1 MVITTLWVYMWH
13 CPLLKT
19 SWIFNIFL
27 NNWTKI
33 YFLSF
38 LLIFTHMTLLTF
50 LRALENKI
58 QRSEIQFPMEDLYFS
73 LSHTNDIFLYLTT
86 RLKINYHSHFILYI
100 WFFIVKFIFLQFQSL
115 VVCCPFSQWCAV
127 LTAFYSHTFL
137 FQQLPL
143 S

>member
-1 MVITTLWVYMWH
+1 MWS
-13 CPLLKT
+13 LLHSGFTCDTVLCSRQAEFLT
-19 SWIFNIFL
+19 SFS
-27 NNWTKI
+27 TKI

-86 RLKINYHSHFILYI
+86 RLKINYPSHFI
-100 WFFIVKFIFLQFQSL
+100 
-115 VVCCPFSQWCAV
+115 
-127 LTAFYSHTFL
+127 
-137 FQQLPL
+137 
-143 S
+143 